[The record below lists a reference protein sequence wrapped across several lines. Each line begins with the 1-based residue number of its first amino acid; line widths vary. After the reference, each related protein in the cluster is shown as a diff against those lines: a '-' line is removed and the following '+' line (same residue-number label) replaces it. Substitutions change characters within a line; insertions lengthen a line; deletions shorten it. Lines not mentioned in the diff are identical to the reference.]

1 MIRRLPAALALIL
14 FASPALA
21 CTLCGVNIQATPTL
35 RKTLSDS
42 KLVLYGTLKNPKLN
56 AATGTGTV
64 DLDIENVLR
73 SDPFV
78 TGKKT
83 VTLNRYVPV
92 DPKNPPR
99 YLVFCDVD
107 NGKLDP
113 YRGIELK
120 SNAAVDYIRG
130 ASALDAKDPVAALL
144 YFFRYIDHADA
155 EVAND
160 AFLEFAKADDRTV
173 GEVAKK
179 LDPEKIR
186 KLLNDPQTPAAR
198 IGLYSFLLGAC
209 GGDQEAALL
218 RSMLDKPSEKSR
230 EAIDGVLAG
239 YIQLRP
245 REGWQ
250 LASDMLQD
258 TKDRSIIDRTRIIH
272 TLRFYHGWR
281 AKESKPDVLAGMKAA
296 LGTDLA
302 DLALEDL
309 RKWEWWDETAQILAL
324 YGKKGYEAPLMKR
337 AIVRYALTCPRPD
350 AAEFVK
356 ERRAKEPDLVKDVET
371 NLKFEKIK

>member
-1 MIRRLPAALALIL
+1 MIRRLLVVLALIL

-35 RKTLSDS
+35 RKTLGQS

-56 AATGTGTV
+56 AATNTGTV
-64 DLDIENVLR
+64 DLDIESVLKN
-73 SDPFV
+73 DPFV
-78 TGKKT
+78 TGKKI

-120 SNAAVDYIRG
+120 SNAAVDYLRG
-130 ASALDAKDPVAALL
+130 AAVLNPKDQTAALL
-144 YFFRYIDHADA
+144 FFFRYIDHADA

-160 AFLEFAKADDRTV
+160 AFLEFAKADDREV
-173 GEVAKK
+173 GEVAKQ

-186 KLLNDPQTPAAR
+186 KLLNDPQTPPAR

-209 GGDQEAALL
+209 GGDKEAALL
-218 RSMLDKPSEKSR
+218 RSMLDKPSDKAR

-258 TKDRSIIDRTRIIH
+258 TKERSIIDRTRVLH
-272 TLRFYHGWR
+272 TLRFHHGW
-281 AKESKPDVLAGMKAA
+281 KPKDSKPEVLAGMKAA

-309 RKWEWWDETAQILAL
+309 RKWEWWDETTRILSL

-337 AIVRYALTCPRPD
+337 AIVRYALSCPRPD

-356 ERRAKEPDLVKDVET
+356 ERRGKEPDLVKDVEE

>member
-1 MIRRLPAALALIL
+1 MVRRLLVLFLWVALA
-14 FASPALA
+14 APALP
-21 CTLCGVNIQATPTL
+21 CTLCPGGAQTPTL
-35 RKTLSDS
+35 RKTFGES

-56 AATGTGTV
+56 PATNTGTV
-64 DLDIENVLR
+64 DLEIENVLKN
-73 SDPFV
+73 DPFA

-92 DPKNPPR
+92 DPKNAPR

-120 SNAAVDYIRG
+120 SNAAVDYLRG
-130 ASALDAKDPVAALL
+130 AAVLNPKDSTAALL
-144 YFFRYIDHADA
+144 YFFRYIDHTEA
-155 EVAND
+155 EIAND
-160 AFLEFAKADDRTV
+160 AFLEFAKASDQEV

-186 KLLNDPQTPAAR
+186 KLLTDPQTPPAR

-209 GGDQEAALL
+209 GGDKEATLL
-218 RSMLDKPSEKSR
+218 RSMLDKPSEKAR

-250 LASDMLQD
+250 LASDLLQD
-258 TKDRSIIDRTRIIH
+258 TKERSIIDRTRVLH
-272 TLRFYHGWR
+272 TLRFYHGWKPKD
-281 AKESKPDVLAGMKAA
+281 AKPEVLGALKAT
-296 LGTDLA
+296 LNTDLA

-309 RKWEWWDETAQILAL
+309 RKWEWWEETASVLAL
-324 YGKKGYEAPLMKR
+324 YGKKGYEAPLMRR

-350 AAEFVK
+350 AMNFIK
-356 ERRAKEPDLVKDVET
+356 ERRAKEPDLVKDVEE
-371 NLKFEKIK
+371 NLKFEKAK